1 MAVMD
6 SGSDNDLLFAEET
19 ADAVGPVHP
28 GSSPLDWK
36 VLIVDDDPEVHLIT
50 RTVLAKVR
58 FKDRGLNLLSAHSAA
73 EAKGVL
79 SENGDIAAVLL
90 DVVMESEDAGLRL
103 VHHIREELGNRATR
117 IILRTGQPGQ
127 APEREV
133 IVNYDINDYK
143 AKTELTAQKLFTTI
157 VGALRAYDDIVE
169 LETGREQ
176 LRLANAI
183 LEQRVADR
191 TEELARSNAEL
202 EAFAYGISHDLQE
215 PLRMVRGYLQLIR
228 RRLGEQLDKETG
240 EYMDFA
246 QDGANRMATM
256 INDLLDY
263 ARISAQAARLSA
275 LDLAVPLDRALANL
289 SLALKESAAEVTRP
303 TEPILIRGDEGQLSR
318 LFQNLLGNA
327 LKYRQADRIPRIAIA
342 AERGDING
350 RPAWRISISDN
361 GPGIPAE
368 DADNVFTLFHRLD
381 GETASGT
388 GVGLALCRRIV
399 ERHGGRIWLESA
411 PGQGAT
417 FHSLLPAA

>member
-1 MAVMD
+1 MD
-6 SGSDNDLLFAEET
+6 SSAENELLFAEEDQDDPPPSE
-19 ADAVGPVHP
+19 ADAN
-28 GSSPLDWK
+28 PLDWK
-36 VLIVDDDPEVHLIT
+36 ILIVDDDPEVHLIT
-50 RTVLAKVR
+50 RTVLSKVR
-58 FKDRGLNLLSAHSAA
+58 FKGRGLNLLSAHSAA
-73 EAKGVL
+73 EAKQVFAQH
-79 SENGDIAAVLL
+79 GDIAAILL

-103 VHHIREELGNRATR
+103 VHYIREDLGNRATR

-157 VGALRAYDDIVE
+157 VSALRAFDDILE

-191 TEELARSNAEL
+191 TEELARSNTEL

-228 RRLGEQLDKETG
+228 RRLGGALDKETG
-240 EYMDFA
+240 EYMEFA

-256 INDLLDY
+256 ISDLLDY
-263 ARISAQAARLSA
+263 ARISAQPTRFTA
-275 LDLAVPLDRALANL
+275 LDLRGPLDRALANL
-289 SLALKESAAEVTRP
+289 SLSLTESGATVVKPDTPALV
-303 TEPILIRGDEGQLSR
+303 RGDEGQLGR
-318 LFQNLLGNA
+318 LFQNLIGNA
-327 LKYRQADRIPRIAIA
+327 LKYRASDHAPRVTIST
-342 AERGDING
+342 EPSDING
-350 RPAWRISISDN
+350 RTAWSIAVADN
-361 GPGIPAE
+361 GPGIAPE
-368 DADNVFTLFHRLD
+368 DAENVFTLFHRLD
-381 GETASGT
+381 RETAGGT

-399 ERHGGRIWLESA
+399 ERHGGRIWLDST

-417 FHSLLPAA
+417 FHVLLPSA

>member
-1 MAVMD
+1 MD
-6 SGSDNDLLFAEET
+6 SGAENELLFAMEEQGN
-19 ADAVGPVHP
+19 GPSP
-28 GSSPLDWK
+28 SAPDTNPLDWK
-36 VLIVDDDPEVHLIT
+36 ILIVDDDPEVHLIT
-50 RTVLAKVR
+50 RTVLSKVR

-73 EAKGVL
+73 EAREVL
-79 SENGDIAAVLL
+79 AEYGDIAAILL

-103 VHHIREELGNRATR
+103 VHYIREELGNRAIR

-133 IVNYDINDYK
+133 IINYDINDYK

-202 EAFAYGISHDLQE
+202 EAFAYSISHDLQE

-228 RRLGEQLDKETG
+228 RRLGDALDQETG
-240 EYMDFA
+240 EYMEFA

-256 INDLLDY
+256 ISDLLDY
-263 ARISAQAARLSA
+263 ARISAQKTQFSP
-275 LDLAVPLDRALANL
+275 LDLRVPVDRALANL
-289 SLALKESAAEVTRP
+289 ALALTESGAIIVKPDTPALVH
-303 TEPILIRGDEGQLSR
+303 GDEGQLSR
-318 LFQNLLGNA
+318 LFQNLIGNA
-327 LKYRQADRIPRIAIA
+327 LKYRALDHVPAITISIEA
-342 AERGDING
+342 TDLGQ
-350 RPAWRISISDN
+350 RPAWRISVADN
-361 GPGIPAE
+361 GPGIAPKDQE
-368 DADNVFTLFHRLD
+368 SVFTLFHRLH
-381 GETASGT
+381 GGSTSGT

-399 ERHGGRIWLESA
+399 ERHGGRIWLDPH
-411 PGQGAT
+411 PGEGAT
-417 FHSLLPAA
+417 FLTLLPAA